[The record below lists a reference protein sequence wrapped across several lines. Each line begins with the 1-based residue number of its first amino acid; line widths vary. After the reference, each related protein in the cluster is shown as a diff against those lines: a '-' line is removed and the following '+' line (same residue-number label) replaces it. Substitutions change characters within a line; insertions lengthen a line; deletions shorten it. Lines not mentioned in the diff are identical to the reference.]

1 MPKGRRRLDQAW
13 QKQVRQCR
21 AFIKKLEVTP
31 TMHGQKWKDSMLKH
45 YRGKLKELLADRPK
59 PL

>member
-1 MPKGRRRLDQAW
+1 MAKSRRRLDIAW
-13 QKQVRQCR
+13 QKQVRKCR
-21 AFIKKLEVTP
+21 QFIKNLEETP

-59 PL
+59 PF